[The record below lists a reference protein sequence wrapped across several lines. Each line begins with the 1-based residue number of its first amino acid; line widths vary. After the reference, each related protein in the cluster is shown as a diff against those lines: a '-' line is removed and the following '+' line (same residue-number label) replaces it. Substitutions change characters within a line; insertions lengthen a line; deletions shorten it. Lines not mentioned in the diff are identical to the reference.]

1 MTAKMEKAL
10 AALMTHATRKEAAKA
25 AGIGERTLREYFNNE
40 EFRQRY
46 REKCFEIMEDAALQ
60 SKRLLEKSLAVF
72 EEIMDDKEEKNA
84 VRLQAAD
91 RAGEFALRLDDS
103 INVRREL
110 EELREIV
117 FPEGG
122 PNE

>member
-1 MTAKMEKAL
+1 MTAKQEKAL
-10 AALMTHATRKEAAKA
+10 AALMTNPTRTAAAKA
-25 AGIGERTLREYFNNE
+25 AGIGERTLREYFKDP

-72 EEIMDDKEEKNA
+72 ESIMDDPEEKNA

-110 EELREIV
+110 AELREIIL
-117 FPEGG
+117 PDGG
-122 PNE
+122 QE